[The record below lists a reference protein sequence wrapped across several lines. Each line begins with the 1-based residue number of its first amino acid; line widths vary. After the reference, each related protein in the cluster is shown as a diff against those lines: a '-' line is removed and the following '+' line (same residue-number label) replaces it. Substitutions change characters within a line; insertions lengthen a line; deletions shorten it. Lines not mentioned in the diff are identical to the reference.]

1 MTVGALDTVDI
12 TIGGATLVSGGTP
25 QAAIAESDMTSLTSG
40 KLSGLIGLRDTT
52 IPGYQTPLDTLA
64 STLITQTNAAARAR
78 ASTWPGTPAAP
89 SSTAPT
95 RRRSRSNPALLL
107 TPALIAASA
116 NGQPGNAAN
125 ALAMADMQQTAQAG
139 LGGATIDTAYSQLVT
154 QLGSDVRDATQTTDN
169 ATILAGSL
177 DDKRQ
182 SVSGVSLDEEMTNLV
197 KFQRGYQASSRAL
210 SAMDEMIDQ
219 LINRTGKVG
228 L

>member
-1 MTVGALDTVDI
+1 M
-12 TIGGATLVSGGTP
+12 
-25 QAAIAESDMTSLTSG
+25 ER
-40 KLSGLIGLRDTT
+40 GL
-52 IPGYQTPLDTLA
+52 Y
-64 STLITQTNAAARAR
+64 
-78 ASTWPGTPAAP
+78 
-89 SSTAPT
+89 
-95 RRRSRSNPALLL
+95 
-107 TPALIAASA
+107 IAASGMLAEQVRQDQIA
-116 NGQPGNAAN
+116 NDLAN
-125 ALAMADMQQTAQAG
+125 ASTPGYKADRSAQASFADLLLQNSQTGQTVGSLSMQAAAQAG
-139 LGGATIDTAYSQLVT
+139 LGGATINTAYSQLVT

>member
-1 MTVGALDTVDI
+1 
-12 TIGGATLVSGGTP
+12 
-25 QAAIAESDMTSLTSG
+25 MTSLTSG

-52 IPGYQTPLDTLA
+52 IPGYQASLDA
-64 STLITQTNAAARAR
+64 IAGTLITETNNAHLNGFDLAGNAGGVFFNGTDAASIAV
-78 ASTWPGTPAAP
+78 
-89 SSTAPT
+89 
-95 RRRSRSNPALLL
+95 NPALLL
-107 TPALIAASA
+107 TPALIAASG
-116 NGQPGNAAN
+116 NGQPGNAGN
-125 ALAMADMQQTAQAG
+125 ALTMADMQAAAQAG
-139 LGGATIDTAYSQLVT
+139 LGGATINTAYSQLVT

-169 ATILAGSL
+169 ATILARSL

>member
-1 MTVGALDTVDI
+1 LHARQYAFSFSNSPAAGNA
-12 TIGGATLVSGGTP
+12 GGAFFNGTD
-25 QAAIAESDMTSLTSG
+25 AA
-40 KLSGLIGLRDTT
+40 T
-52 IPGYQTPLDTLA
+52 I
-64 STLITQTNAAARAR
+64 SV
-78 ASTWPGTPAAP
+78 
-89 SSTAPT
+89 
-95 RRRSRSNPALLL
+95 NPALLL

-116 NGQPGNAAN
+116 NGQPGNSGN
-125 ALAMADMQQTAQAG
+125 ALTMADMQQAAQAG
-139 LGGATIDTAYSQLVT
+139 LGGATINTAYSQLVT

-182 SVSGVSLDEEMTNLV
+182 SVSGVSLDEEMSNLV